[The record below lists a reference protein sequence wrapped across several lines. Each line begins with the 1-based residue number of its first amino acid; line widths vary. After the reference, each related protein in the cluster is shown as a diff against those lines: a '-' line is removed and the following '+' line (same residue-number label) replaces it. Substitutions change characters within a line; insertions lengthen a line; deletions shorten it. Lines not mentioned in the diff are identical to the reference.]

1 MLLAEAENYIG
12 KVQYVYM
19 DIDKFPQVAELL
31 EIQLIPKTF
40 VIYKS
45 NMVDQFGGVPKS
57 DQTIK

>member
-1 MLLAEAENYIG
+1 MAEAENYIG

-19 DIDKFPQVAELL
+19 DIDKFPQVAEML

-57 DQTIK
+57 D